1 MTLADLQD
9 RADNTISPALE
20 RIDGVAS
27 VDISGG
33 ISEQIVVEVDRDRLL
48 GYNLSISYLSNF
60 LTADNVLF
68 PGGSVDNGNQTL
80 TVRTDG
86 QFSSLEDVANTLITL
101 PTGGTIRL
109 SEVADVYLETTEQ
122 TGCGQGQWRRLCAT
136 VCQ

>member
-1 MTLADLQD
+1 M
-9 RADNTISPALE
+9 
-20 RIDGVAS
+20 
-27 VDISGG
+27 DISGG

-122 TGCGQGQWRRLCAT
+122 TAGGQGQWRRLCAT

>member
-1 MTLADLQD
+1 M
-9 RADNTISPALE
+9 
-20 RIDGVAS
+20 
-27 VDISGG
+27 DISGG

-86 QFSSLEDVANTLITL
+86 LF
-101 PTGGTIRL
+101 G
-109 SEVADVYLETTEQ
+109 
-122 TGCGQGQWRRLCAT
+122 GCGQHADYASDRRYHPS
-136 VCQ
+136 V